1 MGWTM
6 KPAMNAEPVHP
17 ATWLVEDL
25 SVPPMAWRFCSWA
38 SRAASM
44 AGRMLGIE
52 ADVDFADSRLRRR
65 SAMPEAFASA
75 LPGPNWN
82 AAPNDRVLVGLFDLD
97 DWQPWIPDAHALLDA
112 AERRRVLGRRA
123 SAGRDQL
130 ALGYGLHRLL
140 LGRVLGCNPA
150 DVPIGRDAAGCPR
163 LSGSLLSTSLSHADG
178 VVALAVTATGPVGV
192 DIEPSSRSTVMP
204 EIASRVLHPA
214 DSAQLAGLAATRC
227 NDALLAL
234 WVRKEAFLKAAGTGL
249 QREMQTFA
257 APDDALLALPGG
269 GIVRIRMLDAGTRWV
284 AAVAG
289 APDVP
294 VECAWLRP
302 DRAAAVE
309 PH

>member
-1 MGWTM
+1 
-6 KPAMNAEPVHP
+6 
-17 ATWLVEDL
+17 
-25 SVPPMAWRFCSWA
+25 
-38 SRAASM
+38 
-44 AGRMLGIE
+44 MLGVE

-178 VVALAVTATGPVGV
+178 VVALAVTTTGPVGV

-227 NDALLAL
+227 NDALLEL